1 MNLNDNKAA
10 ELSLTHFNVCTVH
23 PHILRCVMSVCISK
37 QTSTGF
43 AAH

>member
-23 PHILRCVMSVCISK
+23 PHILRCVMKPVVSLCVY
-37 QTSTGF
+37 F
-43 AAH
+43 